1 MSVLLVLLTLIGFL
15 TADYFIQ
22 RKKRKA
28 FVSQALK
35 PAQTL
40 ALSQWHLS
48 DDILLAPNHTWL
60 RREQDNSITVG
71 VDDFLM
77 SLIGAVE
84 RIQLPI
90 EGAMVNTQSPTFA
103 LRDKERTL
111 RFASPIEG
119 QIVSVNNELLHSP
132 ALTKSNPYTAGWLFT
147 LIPTDEGRSLSEF
160 LSGERAIEWLKKQ
173 NELMKEFI
181 HAHSPQL
188 QFATMQDG
196 GVPVDG
202 VLKGF
207 DAIVWKE
214 FEQQFVPTQ
223 PIVKETGEYDNA

>member
-1 MSVLLVLLTLIGFL
+1 MTVLLVLFTLIAFL

-22 RKKRKA
+22 RKKRRA
-28 FVSQALK
+28 FVREMLR

-40 ALSQWHLS
+40 APSQWHLS

-60 RREQDNSITVG
+60 RREKDNSITVG
-71 VDDFLM
+71 IDNFLM
-77 SLIGAVE
+77 SLTGVVD

-90 EGAMVNTQSPTFA
+90 EGAMVNLQSPTFV
-103 LRDKERTL
+103 LRDKGRTL

-119 QIVSVNNELLHSP
+119 QVVSVNNELLHSP

-147 LIPTDEGRSLSEF
+147 LIPNDEAKSLTGF
-160 LSGERAIEWLKKQ
+160 FSGERAIEWLKKQ
-173 NELMKEFI
+173 NELVKEFI
-181 HAHSPQL
+181 NIHAPQL

-207 DAIVWKE
+207 DAKVWKE
-214 FEQQFVPTQ
+214 FEQKFVPVQ
-223 PIVKETGEYDNA
+223 PIVDEIGEYANA